1 MDRNR
6 AWPRLSVW
14 DRDAL
19 GMHPPIRL
27 DTAVLL
33 GGFLSYLA
41 AKSIKDEKVLK
52 ERNERGILAA

>member
-1 MDRNR
+1 
-6 AWPRLSVW
+6 
-14 DRDAL
+14 
-19 GMHPPIRL
+19 MHPPIRL

-41 AKSIKDEKVLK
+41 AKNTKDEKLLK